1 MAHIGRGVAVD
12 AGAPMTAAYGA
23 DGHSHQ
29 RASSAEASESLGGRS
44 SAIVRERLFHAIT
57 VTGKGL
63 RGGGRAVPAS
73 WRQKTF
79 SGRWRSGDFNS
90 EGLKRLWSG
99 AAGNQSLSRHAPLA
113 VSIEYAVE

>member
-29 RASSAEASESLGGRS
+29 RASSAEGSESLGGRS

-57 VTGKGL
+57 VAGKGL
-63 RGGGRAVPAS
+63 TPFPR
-73 WRQKTF
+73 
-79 SGRWRSGDFNS
+79 RSLYGDR
-90 EGLKRLWSG
+90 RLCE
-99 AAGNQSLSRHAPLA
+99 LIAPYFPRTTPGFL
-113 VSIEYAVE
+113 VRTT

>member
-23 DGHSHQ
+23 DSHSYQ

-57 VTGKGL
+57 VAGKGL
-63 RGGGRAVPAS
+63 TNIYIR
-73 WRQKTF
+73 
-79 SGRWRSGDFNS
+79 
-90 EGLKRLWSG
+90 LKGTRLCHV
-99 AAGNQSLSRHAPLA
+99 SR
-113 VSIEYAVE
+113 

>member
-29 RASSAEASESLGGRS
+29 RASSAEGSESLGGRS

-57 VTGKGL
+57 VAGRGL
-63 RGGGRAVPAS
+63 IHP
-73 WRQKTF
+73 
-79 SGRWRSGDFNS
+79 SGDSLRVGALWVARFHARVTM
-90 EGLKRLWSG
+90 RL
-99 AAGNQSLSRHAPLA
+99 R
-113 VSIEYAVE
+113 